1 MTAPFKLPRRAGLR
15 AMVQLAVP
23 VVVVQLG
30 IMLLGVV
37 DTMVVG
43 HFSAEALAAVALG
56 HVAIMAV
63 SSFVLGTLLAVDPLV
78 AQALGAGDRAAARRA
93 VQRGLIIAA
102 GLLIPSALLLLP
114 SEAILTA
121 LRQPD
126 EIVPIAARYI
136 RICIPGLLP
145 YYGFFVLRQA
155 LQAMGRLRPIVIT
168 IVAVNL
174 FNAVADWLLVFG
186 VGPLPQLGPQ
196 GSAWATTA
204 ARTLLLLG
212 LLVIA
217 RRDLEPL
224 LAPLDRA
231 VLLWRPLWRTVRLGL
246 PIGFQVQLEMVAFA
260 VIALVMGGLG
270 TVQMAAHQVTINLA
284 SLTFMVPLGVAQA
297 TSIRVGLAIGA
308 GDNDGARRAA
318 SAGLLI
324 GAAFMSATGTAFIVA
339 PRALAAAYT
348 SAAEVVAL
356 AALLIPIAGFFQ
368 IFDGL
373 QVVAA
378 GALRGAGD
386 TRAPLVVNLVGFW
399 GFGLP
404 ASLLLAFPLGLG
416 PSGLWWGLVVGLG
429 AVAVFLLA
437 RVAWRFR
444 GDIVRLAVE

>member
-1 MTAPFKLPRRAGLR
+1 MTSPFRIPHRTDLASMLR
-15 AMVQLAVP
+15 LAAP
-23 VVVVQLG
+23 VVVVQVG

-43 HFSAEALAAVALG
+43 HFSSEALAAVALG

-63 SSFVLGTLLAVDPLV
+63 SSFVLGTLLAIDPLV
-78 AQALGAGDRAAARRA
+78 AQALGAGDRPAARRA
-93 VQRGLIIAA
+93 VQRGLVVAA
-102 GLLIPSALLLLP
+102 GLLVPSALLLLP
-114 SEAILTA
+114 SETILTV
-121 LRQPD
+121 LRQPA

-136 RICIPGLLP
+136 RICIPGMLP

-168 IVAVNL
+168 IIVVNL
-174 FNAVADWLLVFG
+174 FNAFADWLLVFG
-186 VGPLPQLGPQ
+186 IGPLPQLGPQ

-204 ARTLLLLG
+204 ARTMLLLG
-212 LLVIA
+212 LLLIA
-217 RRDLEPL
+217 RRDLGPL

-231 VLLWRPLWRTVRLGL
+231 VLQWRPLWRTVRLGL

-270 TVQMAAHQVTINLA
+270 TLQMAAHQVTINLA

-297 TSIRVGLAIGA
+297 TSIQVGLAIGA
-308 GDNDGARRAA
+308 GNSDGARRAA

-324 GAAFMSATGTAFIVA
+324 GAGFMSATGAAFIVA

-348 SAAEVVAL
+348 SAPEVVAL
-356 AALLIPIAGFFQ
+356 AALLIPVAGFFQ

-373 QVVAA
+373 QIVSA

-386 TRAPLVVNLVGFW
+386 TRAPLVVNIIGFW
-399 GFGLP
+399 CLGLP
-404 ASLLLAFPLGLG
+404 ASLLLAFRFDLG
-416 PSGLWWGLVVGLG
+416 PAGLWWGLVVGLG
-429 AVAVFLLA
+429 AVAFFLLA
-437 RVAWRFR
+437 RVAWQFR
-444 GDIVRLAVE
+444 SEIARLVVE